1 MKALP
6 SLLTVLGL
14 SLALSSCALSRHDF
28 DDDETVSASSQGAT
42 LGTGPNFETFTI
54 DRTVPPSLLEKPTEA
69 YKVGPGDLLDLEVAE
84 NATTRTSTRV
94 MPDGKLYYDV
104 ADGVQVKG
112 KSLREVSEI
121 LSTELADDYPTPI
134 VSVNL
139 AEASSQRVW
148 LMGQLKNPG
157 AYPIARPTTLLQA
170 ISQAGGMYNGS
181 AGGNSTE
188 EMVDLDRSIV
198 IRDGEPVPVDFTE
211 LVKHGDMSQNIYMKG
226 GDYIY
231 LPSVQHSAVYVL
243 GAVRNAGPVRFENKV
258 TALSALAVAGG
269 HDKDA
274 VITKALIIRGSLH
287 NPSVAVINLNGI
299 MKGNATDV
307 PLAPGDIL
315 WVPKS
320 EWTLLK
326 KYVES
331 IVFTAAQA
339 VAVQGGV
346 QAIGASGGSSV
357 TISAG
362 AN

>member
-1 MKALP
+1 MKK
-6 SLLTVLGL
+6 LLLL
-14 SLALSSCALSRHDF
+14 LLAASLSSCALSRHDF
-28 DDDETVSASSQGAT
+28 DADETVSSGAAT
-42 LGTGPNFETFTI
+42 LGTGPDFEVVTI
-54 DRTVPPSLLEKPTEA
+54 DRIVPSHLLEKPTGP
-69 YKVGPGDLLDLEVAE
+69 YRVGPGDLLDLEVAE
-84 NATTRTSTRV
+84 NGTTRTSTRV

-112 KSLREVSEI
+112 KSLREISQI
-121 LSTELADDYPTPI
+121 LSTELAEDYPTPI

-148 LMGQLKNPG
+148 LMGQVKNPG

-170 ISQAGGMYNGS
+170 VSQAGGMYNGS

-188 EMVDLDRSIV
+188 EMVDLDRSLV
-198 IRDGEPVPVDFTE
+198 IRNGEPIPVDFTE
-211 LVKHGDMSQNIYMKG
+211 LVKNGDMSQNIYVEG

-243 GAVRNAGPVRFENKV
+243 GAVQNPGPVRFENQV
-258 TALSALAVAGG
+258 SALSALAVAGG
-269 HDKDA
+269 HDKNA

-287 NPSVAVINLNGI
+287 SPSVAVINLNGI
-299 MKGNATDV
+299 MRGNANDV
-307 PLAPGDIL
+307 PLVPGDIL

-320 EWTLLK
+320 EWTYLK

-331 IVFTAAQA
+331 VVFTAAQA
-339 VAVQGGV
+339 VAVQGGI